1 VPGTVHS
8 VSIGELVVSKNPED
22 TLVAYG
28 LGSCVAV
35 AMYDPTK
42 KVAGMIHSLLPQAS
56 KTSNNSGAKTVA
68 KFVDEGIPLLV
79 ESIQKAGAS
88 KNRLVVY
95 LCGGAQM
102 LTAPGFKN
110 SLNIGQRNVETAEVV
125 LKASGFRV
133 QARSTGGNAG
143 RTVRMQ
149 VDTGEITVKTLG
161 EGEKVLSSPLLK
173 VS

>member
-1 VPGTVHS
+1 MPGTVHS
-8 VSIGELVVSKNPED
+8 VSIGEMVVSKNPED

-35 AMYDPTK
+35 SMYDPTT

-56 KTSNNSGAKTVA
+56 KTNGGANTMA

-79 ESIQKAGAS
+79 ETIQKAGAN
-88 KNRLVVY
+88 KNRLIVY

-102 LTAPGFKN
+102 LAAPGFKN
-110 SLNIGQRNVETAEVV
+110 SLNIGQRNVETAEAV
-125 LKASGFRV
+125 LKTNGFKI
-133 QARSTGGNAG
+133 QARSTGGNSG
-143 RTVRMQ
+143 RTVKMQ
-149 VDTGEITVKTLG
+149 VSSGEITVKTLG
-161 EGEKVLSSPLLK
+161 EGEKTLTSPLLK

>member
-1 VPGTVHS
+1 MPGTVHS

-35 AMYDPTK
+35 SMYDPIT

-56 KTSNNSGAKTVA
+56 KTNNTNGSKTMA

-79 ESIQKAGAS
+79 ESIQQAGAN
-88 KNRLVVY
+88 KNRLIVY

-110 SLNIGQRNVETAEVV
+110 SLNIGQRNVETAETI
-125 LKASGFRV
+125 LKTSGFKI
-133 QARSTGGNAG
+133 QARSTGGNSG

-149 VDTGEITVKTLG
+149 VSTGEISVKTLG